1 LKEHCK
7 KAAAI
12 FVSRVDARVFPNI
25 PENTNYFG
33 TIFREVLQRL
43 KKDGS
48 FIGRDQTMKKMK
60 GTQLKVAEGTK

>member
-1 LKEHCK
+1 
-7 KAAAI
+7 
-12 FVSRVDARVFPNI
+12 VDARVFPNI